1 MLIDLRKK
9 IRNAQ
14 FMFCSGRTGVGFKN
28 FEFGF
33 SLGFSNRK
41 YYSFRRRFDI
51 KARLD
56 FVLT

>member
-14 FMFCSGRTGVGFKN
+14 FMFCSGRIGAEFRN

-33 SLGFSNRK
+33 SLGFLTES
-41 YYSFRRRFDI
+41 SI
-51 KARLD
+51 RLD
-56 FVLT
+56 GVLT